1 MFVLSLLSYKFR
13 TKTAKTSFIYYKQAV
28 YTVYT
33 LIGHLWNF
41 TVNCRIYPQFRLLD
55 HKSREICLKQNDLS
69 LTFVFYML
77 HVTKPS

>member
-41 TVNCRIYPQFRLLD
+41 TVNCRIYP
-55 HKSREICLKQNDLS
+55 